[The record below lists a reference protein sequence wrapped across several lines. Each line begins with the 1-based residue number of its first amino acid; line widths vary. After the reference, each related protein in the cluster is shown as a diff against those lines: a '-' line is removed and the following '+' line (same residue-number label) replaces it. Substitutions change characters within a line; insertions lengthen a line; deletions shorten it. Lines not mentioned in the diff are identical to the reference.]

1 VRPSISDVA
10 AASML
15 AATSVS
21 DPSRLDAV
29 SRRKILMSQDG
40 GDMVENAVLRVESR
54 CPELGDPLRLVADM
68 LWPGEGVDQVHQAS
82 LQDFLWLYLPRD
94 HPVETWPEMV
104 SAAAAILE
112 ELGFGHLAALTRS
125 RQTAE
130 VLAAWEKGMK
140 SGYAAFR
147 SAREASGVQP
157 PDTEVLEWGSVMG
170 ADEAMAL
177 EAVERV
183 LGERVARRELV
194 PGAPG
199 WRASAAS
206 ITEQALTL
214 PLDLPPGQTLSGLVV
229 TERISSWIHSA
240 SHPLHR
246 QWRSSVANRLLNPIG
261 APEDAASVVAPFRW
275 LLELASAEGGVP
287 LTQSNYLS
295 PASVVDA
302 AERFGWWDWPKPPR
316 SEADVHQL
324 GAVRAAAARLHLTRR
339 RGRRLHVTS
348 RGARLLARPSDL
360 WRTVAT
366 QTEDAAAL
374 TSVVTELVGLRLLQG
389 PCDGERLA
397 EEVAPILAAQGWRSS
412 KGEPVTK
419 SLIGFEVWAPIRWWT
434 IFSVV
439 DDEWPTWEQ
448 GTHRQLTP
456 HTLSLHPGGVA
467 MAQAFLRARA
477 AGPRTAKGV

>member
-1 VRPSISDVA
+1 
-10 AASML
+10 ML
-15 AATSVS
+15 APTSVS
-21 DPSRLDAV
+21 DLSSLDAL
-29 SRRKILMSQDG
+29 SDRKICMNQDG
-40 GDMVENAVLRVESR
+40 GDVVEDAVRQVESR
-54 CPELGDPLRLVADM
+54 YPELSDPLRLVADM
-68 LWPGEGVDQVHQAS
+68 LWPSEGVDQVHQAS

-94 HPVETWPEMV
+94 HPVETWAEMV
-104 SAAAAILE
+104 SAATAVLE
-112 ELGFGHLAALTRS
+112 ELGFGHLAALAQS
-125 RQTAE
+125 RQTVE
-130 VLAAWEKGMK
+130 VLAAWEKGMT

-147 SAREASGVQP
+147 AAREASGVQP

-177 EAVERV
+177 ETVERV
-183 LGERVARRELV
+183 LGERVASRELV
-194 PGAPG
+194 PGARG
-199 WRASAAS
+199 WRAAAAS
-206 ITEQALTL
+206 ITEQALTR
-214 PLDLPPGQTLSGLVV
+214 PLDLPPGQTLAGLVV

-246 QWRSSVANRLLNPIG
+246 QWRSSVANRLLIPIA
-261 APEDAASVVAPFRW
+261 APEDAASVVAPFQW
-275 LLELASAEGGVP
+275 LLELASVEGGAP

-324 GAVRAAAARLHLTRR
+324 GTVRAVATGLHLTRR
-339 RGRRLHVTS
+339 RGRRLHVTG
-348 RGARLLARPSDL
+348 RGAQLLARPSDL

-366 QTEDAAAL
+366 QTEDAGAL
-374 TSVVTELVGLRLLQG
+374 TAVITELVGLRLLQG
-389 PCDGERLA
+389 PCDGGRLA

-412 KGEPVTK
+412 GGEPVTK
-419 SLIGFEVWAPIRWWT
+419 SLIGFEVWAPIRWWN

-456 HTLSLHPGGVA
+456 HTLSLRPGGVA
-467 MAQAFLRARA
+467 MALAFLRARA
-477 AGPRTAKGV
+477 TGPRSSIRD